1 MIGDEFGHFVDSRG
15 NQIGHHLGRRL
26 FLPIVEKIMKR
37 IIACGL
43 VLLTILFTLGAN
55 EDKPQGVFSFLHI
68 GQKVNLREEVQGFT
82 IITFFEREL
91 PQSHK
96 VLEIGKDFVILESV
110 SGIET
115 TIPVYSLRAVV
126 KMK

>member
-1 MIGDEFGHFVDSRG
+1 
-15 NQIGHHLGRRL
+15 
-26 FLPIVEKIMKR
+26 MKR